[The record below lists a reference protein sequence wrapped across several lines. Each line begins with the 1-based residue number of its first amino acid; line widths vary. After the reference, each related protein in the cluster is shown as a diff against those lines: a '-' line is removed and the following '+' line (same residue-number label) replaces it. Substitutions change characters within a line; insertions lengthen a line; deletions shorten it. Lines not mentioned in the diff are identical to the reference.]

1 MFDRRAKRDAVQKD
15 KLARSLDGVSPIPRE
30 AKALAARQ
38 GELMVEEPEPEP
50 QDREDR
56 DREDLEDLEDLEES
70 EAPAP
75 WSQDPAAEETAGEG
89 GTVARALSPRSSV
102 VQAADAFLNEPDI
115 VALEVLEEMLED
127 EAERRKEEE
136 ASAALQ
142 QERER
147 AQLEEKAA
155 DFAVQVCI

>member
-1 MFDRRAKRDAVQKD
+1 MSERLRFCVFSEMDGDGGDTISIAEFWKTVRQCKKDRYTLTARDAQEERKSI
-15 KLARSLDGVSPIPRE
+15 ALDRG
-30 AKALAARQ
+30 
-38 GELMVEEPEPEP
+38 
-50 QDREDR
+50 
-56 DREDLEDLEDLEES
+56 EDLEDLEDLEES